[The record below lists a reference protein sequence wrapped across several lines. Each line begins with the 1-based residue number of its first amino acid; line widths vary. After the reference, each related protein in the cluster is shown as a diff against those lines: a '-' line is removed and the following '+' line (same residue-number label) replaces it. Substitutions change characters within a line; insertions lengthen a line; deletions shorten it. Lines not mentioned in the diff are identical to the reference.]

1 MHIKAAPTITG
12 RNIDDHTNPALTTMA
27 PASPAKRTVFLHIGM
42 HKTASTYIQ
51 RRLSKNQGL
60 LKRNALLCPKKRE
73 ATNKLINALETKEWN
88 PWLRWLK
95 RACRMNCDL
104 LISHEALSILLYK
117 INPNEKIPI
126 GAWLA
131 KKIRNSGWK
140 LKVICF
146 IRDQESYL
154 NSRYTQLVKRLRVC
168 SDFSTY
174 AKRVMGEET
183 ISQCD
188 MMTLFSWLINKK
200 KIKITMIPFGVNTYQ
215 HKNSDRSLD
224 PFEQLVSE
232 TNIPKDV
239 IKNCKTIIE
248 SKNNTQPGRLGV
260 ALSRQVSTYL
270 TQNNPDLL
278 RHHSKSIQDRIEQ
291 ITELNGWPKEPFVGL
306 DSSIQSEIRS
316 RYQAS
321 NDEFCRH
328 FWPKTTWNDLF
339 ENLRHDF
346 GVPSKP
352 SISEKAILETCVK
365 QIISSSVSAKMITGS
380 PA

>member
-1 MHIKAAPTITG
+1 
-12 RNIDDHTNPALTTMA
+12 
-27 PASPAKRTVFLHIGM
+27 
-42 HKTASTYIQ
+42 
-51 RRLSKNQGL
+51 
-60 LKRNALLCPKKRE
+60 
-73 ATNKLINALETKEWN
+73 
-88 PWLRWLK
+88 
-95 RACRMNCDL
+95 
-104 LISHEALSILLYK
+104 
-117 INPNEKIPI
+117 
-126 GAWLA
+126 
-131 KKIRNSGWK
+131 
-140 LKVICF
+140 
-146 IRDQESYL
+146 
-154 NSRYTQLVKRLRVC
+154 
-168 SDFSTY
+168 
-174 AKRVMGEET
+174 
-183 ISQCD
+183 
-188 MMTLFSWLINKK
+188 
-200 KIKITMIPFGVNTYQ
+200 MIPFGVNTYQ

-291 ITELNGWPKEPFVGL
+291 ITESNGWPKEPFVGL

-346 GVPSKP
+346 GAPSKL
-352 SISEKAILETCVK
+352 STSEKALLETCVK
-365 QIISSSVSAKMITGS
+365 QVISNSVSAKMITGS